1 MTVSLG
7 MSHAIVAL
15 ITILSMVTESK
26 SVSTRRSGLTI
37 VFKKVVVPPT
47 KKGIWSLFII
57 SFLRYQLGTLNVQK
71 KIRNARDHS
80 FEF

>member
-1 MTVSLG
+1 MVKVATKKGMTVSLKILG
-7 MSHAIVAL
+7 VSHANAAL

-47 KKGIWSLFII
+47 KKGIWSLFLI
-57 SFLRYQLGTLNVQK
+57 SFL
-71 KIRNARDHS
+71 
-80 FEF
+80 

>member
-1 MTVSLG
+1 MVKVATKKGMTVSLKILG
-7 MSHAIVAL
+7 VSNANAAL

-47 KKGIWSLFII
+47 KRASGLCS
-57 SFLRYQLGTLNVQK
+57 
-71 KIRNARDHS
+71 
-80 FEF
+80 

>member
-1 MTVSLG
+1 MR
-7 MSHAIVAL
+7 HANAAL

-47 KKGIWSLFII
+47 KRASGLCS
-57 SFLRYQLGTLNVQK
+57 
-71 KIRNARDHS
+71 
-80 FEF
+80 